1 MRNRFFKRYINNLD
15 DDERFFRIKMIDIL
29 LIIVAVTALI
39 YVYWLNTNSNLK
51 IGFGFFIAIATV
63 GYVIGKYWITTD
75 DIETEAGITK
85 LILLDEK
92 GAGIKEWYIQGET
105 SLLIGKSSKHSE
117 VDIDLSDAEYASL
130 ISKQHAV
137 LNYADGNWYIE
148 DIDSK
153 NGTGIKQAYKSA
165 KSRLEA
171 QEPYRI
177 GTGDVIYIANTKILC
192 T

>member
-1 MRNRFFKRYINNLD
+1 MRDGFFKRYISNLD
-15 DDERFFRIKMIDIL
+15 NDEKSFWIKSIDIL

-39 YVYWLNTNSNLK
+39 YVYWFNTNNSLK
-51 IGFGFFIAIATV
+51 IGFGFLIAVVAV
-63 GYVIGKYWITTD
+63 GYAVKKYRISTD
-75 DIETEAGITK
+75 NIETETEITK

-92 GAGIKEWYIQGET
+92 GESIKEWYIQGKT
-105 SLLIGKSSKHSE
+105 SLLIGKSSNHSE

-153 NGTGIKQAYKSA
+153 NGTGVKEAYKNA
-165 KSRLEA
+165 KSRLETQA
-171 QEPYRI
+171 PYRI
-177 GTGDVIYIANTKILC
+177 SMGDVIYIANTKILC